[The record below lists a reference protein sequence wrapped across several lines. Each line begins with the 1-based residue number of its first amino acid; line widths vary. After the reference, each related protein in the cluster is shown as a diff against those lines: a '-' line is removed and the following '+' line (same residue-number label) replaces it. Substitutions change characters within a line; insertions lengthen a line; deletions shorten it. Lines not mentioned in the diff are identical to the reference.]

1 MMTPYQQFGPQMQ
14 MPSINPQLIQSA
26 LAQAKHIASST
37 PNLQQYA
44 LQQLGLNIP
53 QQIQN
58 DPDQIIRYL
67 QSNNMLNPLQQA
79 FMSFLQSGQL

>member
-1 MMTPYQQFGPQMQ
+1 MMTPYQQFGPKMQ
-14 MPSINPQLIQSA
+14 TPSINPQLIQSA
-26 LAQAKHIASST
+26 LARAKQIASST

-67 QSNNMLNPLQQA
+67 QFNNMLNPLQQD